1 MSLLEVRDRRD
12 EGRRLLAEGRDAA
25 VAKKLKINANLEASR
40 NTFKSVA
47 RNWHETNKAQW
58 TKGVRRA
65 PSEAPARLK
74 LVS

>member
-1 MSLLEVRDRRD
+1 M
-12 EGRRLLAEGRDAA
+12 
-25 VAKKLKINANLEASR
+25 AKKLKINANLEASR